1 MSWLD
6 ANSPTGFVHYGAS
19 HLVALALAAV
29 LIIGLYL
36 SRHAFTHGRAQSI
49 LRYSILSILVLCEAT
64 LNIWYVSEG
73 VYDVKDTLPLELCTL
88 SLYLSVLMLLLR
100 SHWLAHLVYFTGI
113 AGALMALLT
122 PALFYD
128 FPHYRFI
135 EFFAA
140 HIAIILAALYMVWVE
155 EYRPTLKSIGIS
167 MLYLNVLLVVIGSVN
182 AMLGSN
188 YMFISGKPDT
198 TSLLDVLGPYPWYLL
213 SLEGIALILFL
224 LLQLPFVL
232 AGRSKRNKQTLHLP
246 Q

>member
-1 MSWLD
+1 
-6 ANSPTGFVHYGAS
+6 
-19 HLVALALAAV
+19 
-29 LIIGLYL
+29 
-36 SRHAFTHGRAQSI
+36 
-49 LRYSILSILVLCEAT
+49 
-64 LNIWYVSEG
+64 
-73 VYDVKDTLPLELCTL
+73 
-88 SLYLSVLMLLLR
+88 
-100 SHWLAHLVYFTGI
+100 
-113 AGALMALLT
+113 MALLT

-167 MLYLNVLLVVIGSVN
+167 MLYLNVLLVVLGSVN

-232 AGRSKRNKQTLHLP
+232 AGRSKKNKQTLHLP